1 MYAKYTE
8 LFAHYIELT
17 TLRQPNYMTT
27 YYTHALYIELTIIH
41 HVQTAIKI
49 AKSSYSYFVLAV
61 IRVCYKYLR
70 EINIPMTTEFR
81 SCPPVSINI
90 ITNVIHTMV
99 ELLEEI

>member
-27 YYTHALYIELTIIH
+27 YYTHALYIELTMNR
-41 HVQTAIKI
+41 HVQTATKIK
-49 AKSSYSYFVLAV
+49 KYYSNFVLTVMRA
-61 IRVCYKYLR
+61 CYKYLR